1 MEAAFVFSLWK
12 DPARYD
18 DYKGINANDDKTL
31 QTEDGIFYFRLGQ
44 MLREQGFQTIDNI
57 TVATFLE
64 TKPGIRDAFESMGG
78 WKECDA
84 LMQLVD
90 PDNADGYFDKIARMN
105 SLSIMCKKCDEMF
118 SDVGRF
124 SNATNDQVYD
134 AFDLLNNQVSLT
146 TGHDAKVERLI
157 IDESYIREC
166 DAGDNVGLNYS
177 KGAPLLN
184 YLTLGIPRGDMT
196 LLAGHSGA
204 GKSSF
209 IFESILLPI
218 AQGGTKVAI
227 ISNEMQAKAYQNLLT
242 IHILT
247 HDLNYWKLTR
257 KKLKTGHFTDEE
269 LQMLHQV
276 EAISKEKYNNIIFV
290 KMFENNTGKTLKYIK
305 RLARTGVGCFLYDT
319 MKSDDDSDDK
329 MWQQLLMNSR
339 RIFNVVS
346 KENIAF
352 IATFQLALSTT
363 NFRWLDA
370 QCLSNSKQI
379 KEVVSE
385 LIMIRRLWQ
394 DEYTGERF
402 DCKPWRR
409 DKENPKIKV
418 PIELDPDKIYIVAF
432 LNKTR
437 NDEDGQTVLYEWQA
451 HFNIFKELGY
461 CKIVNEHK
469 TFN

>member
-1 MEAAFVFSLWK
+1 
-12 DPARYD
+12 
-18 DYKGINANDDKTL
+18 
-31 QTEDGIFYFRLGQ
+31 
-44 MLREQGFQTIDNI
+44 MLREQGFATIDNI
-57 TVATFLE
+57 TIATFLE
-64 TKPGIRDAFESMGG
+64 TKPSLLTAFESLGG
-78 WKECDA
+78 WKECET

-90 PDNADGYFDKIARMN
+90 PDNTDGYADKIAKMN
-105 SLSIMCKKCDEMF
+105 SLSIMCKKCDELF
-118 SDVGRF
+118 DDVSRF
-124 SNATNDQVYD
+124 DNASNEDVYE
-134 AFDLLNNQVSLT
+134 AFELLNNSVSLT
-146 TGHDAKVERLI
+146 TGHESKIENLV
-157 IDESYIREC
+157 IDEAFLQEC
-166 DAGDNVGLNYS
+166 NAGENVGLSYA

-184 YLTLGIPRGDMT
+184 YLTLGIPRGDIT

-218 AQGGTKVAI
+218 VAGGVKVAI
-227 ISNEMQAKAYQNLLT
+227 ISNEMQVKAYKNLLL

-247 HDLNYWKLTR
+247 HDLGYYKMTR

-269 LQMLHQV
+269 LTLLRKAAV
-276 EAISKEKYNNIIFV
+276 ISKEKYSSIIFV
-290 KMFENNTGKTLKYIK
+290 KMFENNTSKALKYIK
-305 RLARTGVGCFLYDT
+305 RLARSGVGCFFYDT
-319 MKSDDDSDDK
+319 MKSDDESDDK

-402 DCKPWRR
+402 DCKPYRVK
-409 DKENPKIKV
+409 DKVKEMV
-418 PIELDPDKIYIVAF
+418 TLDPDKIYMVAF

-451 HFNIFKELGY
+451 HLNIFKEIGY
-461 CKIVNEHK
+461 CKIINEHK